1 MAEQKSR
8 RTPNRR
14 YNTGEIEILWQ
25 PDLCIHSANCIA
37 GLPHVFNPRKRPW
50 VAIDAASTDEL
61 IATVN
66 TCPSGALTFRRE
78 PHPPAPSP

>member
-1 MAEQKSR
+1 MAEQKSDR
-8 RTPNRR
+8 SLTRR
-14 YNTGEIEILWQ
+14 YNNGEIEILWQ

-50 VAIDAASTDEL
+50 VAIEAAATAEL

-66 TCPSGALTFRRE
+66 TCPSGALSFTRIE
-78 PHPPAPSP
+78 KQSL